1 MKAAL
6 LKAAP
11 FKAALL
17 AAVLATIAMPA
28 AAQNTLEQVRTRGEL
43 LCGVSQ
49 GQPGFSLPDPSGT
62 MAGLDVD
69 ICKGIAAAVLKDASK
84 IRYIPLSSAERF
96 LALQTGRVDLLA
108 RTTTW
113 TLSREIDVGVTFA
126 AINFYDGQG
135 FLVRKSANIKN
146 AKQLDGAV
154 ICARQGTTSVQ
165 NLADWFRVNKLSYK
179 PLLFENADEVVKAY
193 DEGRCDSYSIDAS
206 ALTGDRL
213 KLKVPD
219 DHVILTDIISKE
231 PLAPAVRQ
239 NDIAFESTVR
249 WSFWAMVIAE
259 ELGVTQAN
267 VDDQRKSDNPDIRRL
282 LGVEGNFGEKIKLD
296 REFGYRVIK
305 AVGNFGESYER
316 HFGEGSRLKLPRGV
330 NNLWNKGGLLYAP
343 PWR

>member
-1 MKAAL
+1 MRGAILALALAAL
-6 LKAAP
+6 
-11 FKAALL
+11 
-17 AAVLATIAMPA
+17 ATPA
-28 AAQNTLEQVRTRGEL
+28 AAQNTLEQVRARGEVI
-43 LCGVSQ
+43 CGVTQ
-49 GQPGFSLPDPSGT
+49 GTAGFSLPDPSGA

-69 ICKGIAAAVLKDASK
+69 VCKGVAAAVLKDASK
-84 IRYIPLSSAERF
+84 VRYIPLSSTERF

-113 TLSREIDVGVTFA
+113 TLGREVDVGVTFV

-135 FLVRKSANIKN
+135 FLVRKSANISS

-165 NLADWFRVNKLSYK
+165 NLADWFSLNKLTYK

-193 DEGRCDSYSIDAS
+193 DEGRCDSYSIDAGGG
-206 ALTGDRL
+206 LTGDRL

-219 DHVILTDIISKE
+219 DHVILPDIISKE
-231 PLAPAVRQ
+231 PLAIAVRQ
-239 NDIAFESTVR
+239 NDIAWEGAVR

-267 VDDQRKSDNPDIRRL
+267 IEDQRKSENPEVRRL
-282 LGVEGNFGEKIKLD
+282 LGADGNLGAKIGLD
-296 REFGYRVIK
+296 REFGYRVVK
-305 AVGNFGESYER
+305 AVGNYAESYDR
-316 HFGEGSRLKLPRGV
+316 HIGAGSRLKLPRGV
-330 NNLWNKGGLLYAP
+330 NNLWSKGGLLYAP